1 MKSKL
6 LKKRLIFLAVFVF
19 LFFVEVLIALYV
31 HDDFIRPFVGDVL
44 VTALLC
50 AMGRIVFPKWN
61 WLPFMVMMFSFKVE
75 IVQMLELDQLL
86 GIEGTVLGA
95 IFGSTFDPNDLVCY
109 SVGIAVFSLTEFII
123 KRKSKE

>member
-1 MKSKL
+1 MVKGFKL
-6 LKKRLIFLAVFVF
+6 RLPYVVLTAVLLAVEVF
-19 LFFVEVLIALYV
+19 IGVFV

-95 IFGSTFDPNDLVCY
+95 IVGSTFDPNDIVCY